1 MRYLPRQGPRRT
13 DWELNRF
20 PTVAALH
27 KAQADYII
35 SHTGNCVAEAGA
47 MGLRFNLADCI
58 EIGRETDAARY
69 TRQLVRHLRANG
81 RIARCETY
89 SS

>member
-1 MRYLPRQGPRRT
+1 MSYLPRQGPRRT
-13 DWELNRF
+13 DWALNCY

-27 KAQADYII
+27 QAQADYIV
-35 SHTGNCVAEAGA
+35 SHTGDCIAEAGA

-58 EIGRETDAARY
+58 EIGRETDAARL